1 AAITLTRPPAA
12 LRKEGVS
19 SALPIAL
26 GLLAATGALK
36 GEGLDGL
43 LVAGEL
49 ALDGHIHPVRGVL
62 PMALAALRG
71 RVPGCLLAPE
81 NAQEAA
87 VVDGLTV
94 YPVTS
99 LAGAAGF
106 LNGAGAVEAARA
118 DPGALLSAPHAD
130 ELDFADVRGQLH
142 AKRALE
148 IAAAGGHNVLM
159 IGPPGTGKTML
170 ARRLPTILPPLGL
183 SEALEVS

>member
-1 AAITLTRPPAA
+1 
-12 LRKEGVS
+12 
-19 SALPIAL
+19 
-26 GLLAATGALK
+26 K
-36 GEGLDGL
+36 GEGLGGL

-49 ALDGHIHPVRGVL
+49 PLDGRIHPVRGVL

-94 YPVTS
+94 YPVAS

-106 LNGAGAVEAARA
+106 LNGACALEAARA
-118 DPGALLSAPHAD
+118 DPGALLSAPRVH
-130 ELDFADVRGQLH
+130 EVDFADVRGQLH
-142 AKRALE
+142 AKRAME

-159 IGPPGTGKTML
+159 LGPPGTGKTML

-183 SEALEVS
+183 AEALEVSSVWSVAGRLPPQGLMTERPF